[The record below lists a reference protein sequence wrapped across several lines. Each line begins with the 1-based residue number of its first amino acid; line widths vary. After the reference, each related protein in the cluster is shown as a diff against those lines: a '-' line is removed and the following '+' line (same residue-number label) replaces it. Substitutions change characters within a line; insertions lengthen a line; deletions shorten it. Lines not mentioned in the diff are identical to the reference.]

1 MKQLYLIELD
11 TNEKEEISGVLKVID
26 LSNKN
31 SKDYNIK
38 KIKIICDRTP
48 ADTIEC
54 GGVTIKLSEE
64 QIQYHMEL
72 TAGDE

>member
-11 TNEKEEISGVLKVID
+11 TNEKEEITGVLKVID
-26 LSNKN
+26 LNNKN
-31 SKDYNIK
+31 SKNYSIK

-54 GGVTIKLSEE
+54 SGVTIKLSEE
-64 QIQYHMEL
+64 HAQYYMEL